1 MKNTENNK
9 KLYRRYLDDLYTT
22 EDARATTEQPARP
35 G

>member
-9 KLYRRYLDDLYTT
+9 KLYRRYLDDLY
-22 EDARATTEQPARP
+22 RGCPATTEQPARP

>member
-9 KLYRRYLDDLYTT
+9 KLYRRYLDDLYN
-22 EDARATTEQPARP
+22 RGCPATTEQPARP

>member
-22 EDARATTEQPARP
+22 EDALSLIHI
-35 G
+35 